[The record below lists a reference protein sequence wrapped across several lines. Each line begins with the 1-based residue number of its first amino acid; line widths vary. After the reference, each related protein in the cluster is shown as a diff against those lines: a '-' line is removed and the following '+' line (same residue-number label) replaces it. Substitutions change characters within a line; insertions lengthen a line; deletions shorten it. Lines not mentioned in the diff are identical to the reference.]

1 MIPLVW
7 MLGSI
12 LQTDFHFCSL
22 RWHRSRGLRYRLC
35 RRKPSGSR
43 EKDNAGFVN
52 EQASKF
58 MGWVQ
63 HSADGVQS
71 EVAQLGDAARSLG
84 EEAERRGNM
93 LVNQVM
99 TIPGQSA
106 NFFSSFSSR
115 LEQLASK
122 PRDDGILSILSNLF
136 ETEEKKEWE
145 DPNLSSTMYVQV
157 QPTRTSAP
165 RGKVF
170 SSSLRKML
178 GDLAYPQIS
187 LTDEIVPIIHLTVDF
202 THKVFL
208 AMVHCYLVLLL
219 IVSLPASKGTRTR
232 LIVKHSGS
240 RRKRQQEVSIGKLVL
255 ERHMVHMLLHHL

>member
-1 MIPLVW
+1 
-7 MLGSI
+7 
-12 LQTDFHFCSL
+12 
-22 RWHRSRGLRYRLC
+22 
-35 RRKPSGSR
+35 
-43 EKDNAGFVN
+43 VN

-71 EVAQLGDAARSLG
+71 EVAQLGDATRSLG

-178 GDLAYPQIS
+178 GDLAYPQIP

-255 ERHMVHMLLHHL
+255 ERHMVHTLLHHL